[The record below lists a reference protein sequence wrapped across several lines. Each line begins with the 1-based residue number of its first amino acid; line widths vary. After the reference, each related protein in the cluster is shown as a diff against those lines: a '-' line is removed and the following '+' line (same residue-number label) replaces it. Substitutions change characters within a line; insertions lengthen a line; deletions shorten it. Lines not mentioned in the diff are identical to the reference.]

1 MNLEDCSISANDPD
15 SSYVKEKKLRNF
27 IDRYKFLT
35 AIAIISILIMS
46 MMLLPPIKTTEAQSS
61 MPSDFADYVV
71 LGKSINHRQLA
82 SGQLTLLNTVFF
94 AEIFPLDLNPVSPLV
109 ENGVLFGPGDA
120 SKGLHFSND
129 NIPFLAGAREMTIAG
144 LTARFPDTTYTFSF
158 DTPSGSVTNLPATFI
173 KKPGANNNPGP
184 IEITLI
190 QGSLKANSNSIDPDQ
205 DVKVIWSDFSKGAAD
220 PNGIIDDMIYVIL
233 GNCMGDEI
241 NHSGHAISD
250 LMALTYDRKEYI
262 IPKEKL
268 FSGQSYQLEVEH
280 SNMETDIYQGIEIIV
295 TYAATSF
302 LDFQTTGE
310 NNENIDCPAH
320 PYAMDGGQTDRVIRL

>member
-1 MNLEDCSISANDPD
+1 MTD
-15 SSYVKEKKLRNF
+15 KLLAVVATH
-27 IDRYKFLT
+27 LT
-35 AIAIISILIMS
+35 IITG
-46 MMLLPPIKTTEAQSS
+46 LLVLGNIPTAQAQSS
-61 MPSDFADYVV
+61 VPSDFADYVV
-71 LGKSINHRQLA
+71 LGKSINHRQHT

-94 AEIFPLDLNPVSPLV
+94 AEIFPTDLHPDSPLV

-120 SKGLHFSND
+120 SKGLQFSND

-173 KKPGANNNPGP
+173 RKPGANNNPGP
-184 IEITLI
+184 IEIILI
-190 QGSLKANSNSIDPDQ
+190 QDNMKANSNSIDPDQ
-205 DVKVIWSDFSKGAAD
+205 DMKVLWSDFSKGAAD

-250 LMALTYDRKEYI
+250 LMALTYDKKEYI

-310 NNENIDCPAH
+310 NNGNMDCPAH
-320 PYAMDGGQTDRVIRL
+320 PYAMDGGQTDRVKRGETK

>member
-1 MNLEDCSISANDPD
+1 MRD
-15 SSYVKEKKLRNF
+15 Y
-27 IDRYKFLT
+27 IDRYKFL
-35 AIAIISILIMS
+35 AVISIISIL
-46 MMLLPPIKTTEAQSS
+46 MMGVVLLPHIKSTEDQPSE
-61 MPSDFADYVV
+61 PSDFVDYVV

-94 AEIFPLDLNPVSPLV
+94 AEIFPLDLHPDSPLV

-129 NIPFLAGAREMTIAG
+129 NIPFLAGTREMTIAG
-144 LTARFPDTTYTFSF
+144 LSARFPDTTYTFSF
-158 DTPSGSVTNLPATFI
+158 DTPIGNVSNLPATFV
-173 KKPGANNNPGP
+173 KKPGTNNNPDP

-190 QGSLKANSNSIDPDQ
+190 QGSIKASLSSIDPDR
-205 DVKVIWSDFSKGAAD
+205 DVKVSWSDFSKGAAD

-250 LMALTYDRKEYI
+250 LMALTYDKKEYI
-262 IPKEKL
+262 IPKGTL

-280 SNMETDIYQGIEIIV
+280 SNMKTDIYQSIETIV

-310 NNENIDCPAH
+310 NNGNIDCPAR
-320 PYAMDGGQTDRVIRL
+320 PYAMDGGQTDRIKRGN